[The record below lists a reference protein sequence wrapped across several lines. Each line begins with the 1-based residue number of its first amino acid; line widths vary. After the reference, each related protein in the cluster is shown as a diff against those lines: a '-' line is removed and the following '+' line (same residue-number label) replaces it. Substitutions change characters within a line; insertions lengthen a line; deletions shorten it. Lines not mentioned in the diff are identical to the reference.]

1 MTDRFNV
8 GDLVLLKEG
17 PEHVFLVK
25 ELTNENHYTL
35 SNGIVYNNESVIP
48 AGYAG
53 ELYTLSKDISD
64 KLESPDLSGLE
75 RAVLRQER
83 TNYNTW
89 SELFAFAYRHPS
101 AYIYGF
107 VSPSELVS
115 EKEIVTRFSDRKIL
129 NLVNDHYVGMGKSKK
144 ELDFVAFVKDLLN
157 VSQMSPLSPS
167 FNFYYV
173 VDGDAGFIKWTEN
186 KLHVYCLE
194 ELVKQTLIKEAQD
207 AFRFNQLS
215 RL

>member
-35 SNGIVYNNESVIP
+35 SNGIMYNNESVIP

-53 ELYTLSKDISD
+53 EMYKRGKDIED
-64 KLESPDLSGLE
+64 KLESPDLSLAE
-75 RAVLRQER
+75 SAVLRQEH
-83 TNYNTW
+83 TNCKRW
-89 SELFAFAYRHPS
+89 IELFAFAYRNPR
-101 AYIYGF
+101 ACVYGF
-107 VSPSELVS
+107 VSPGGRIP
-115 EKEIVTRFSDRKIL
+115 EKEIVAKFSDSKIL
-129 NLVNDHYVGMGKSKK
+129 DLINSHLVGMNKSKK
-144 ELDFVAFVKDLLN
+144 KLDFVTFVKDLLTI
-157 VSQMSPLSPS
+157 SQMHPYSPA
-167 FNFYYV
+167 FVFHYV
-173 VDGDAGFIKWTEN
+173 ADSDAGFIKWEKN
-186 KLHVYCLE
+186 QLGLYSLE